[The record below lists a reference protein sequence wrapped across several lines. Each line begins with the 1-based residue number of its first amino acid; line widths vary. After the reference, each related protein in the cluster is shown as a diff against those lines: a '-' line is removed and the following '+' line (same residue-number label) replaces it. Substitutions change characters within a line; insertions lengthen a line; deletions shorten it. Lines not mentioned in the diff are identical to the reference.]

1 MRLSFGAT
9 ASGEM
14 RYGGDTG
21 DVGGK
26 MRKLLSATVVCP
38 LVAIPSL
45 ALAQSSVPGW
55 ITPER
60 WNKVLD
66 AAAVETPKLITTL
79 IFLGLGWVIGKQLTV
94 LWSRRQKQNEQ
105 DLDAARDFHGLYG
118 EFFALWKLWNYYVRD
133 LGAEALPGA
142 SRWQLLDRAC
152 ASEAKLE
159 STLVRLASE
168 KSLTGKDID
177 TLGRFRQRYQQLRE
191 SIRDNVPLEWD
202 HSEHPDYME
211 FKALAPQVV
220 AIIVG
225 SGRVRRELLTK
236 ITSNIYEVPNRRK
249 RLAGAVREG

>member
-1 MRLSFGAT
+1 
-9 ASGEM
+9 
-14 RYGGDTG
+14 
-21 DVGGK
+21 
-26 MRKLLSATVVCP
+26 MRKILSATVVCP

-45 ALAQSSVPGW
+45 ALAQSSVPAW

-60 WNKVLD
+60 WNQVLD
-66 AAAVETPKLITTL
+66 AAAVETPKLIMTL
-79 IFLGLGWVIGKQLTV
+79 VFLGLGWVIGKRLTV

-105 DLDAARDFHGLYG
+105 DLDAARDFHALYG

-152 ASEAKLE
+152 AGEAKLE
-159 STLVRLASE
+159 STFVRLASE

-191 SIRDNVPLEWD
+191 SVRDNVPLEWD

-211 FKALAPQVV
+211 FKTLAPQVA
-220 AIIVG
+220 AIIIG

-236 ITSNIYEVPNRRK
+236 ITSNIYEVPNHRK
-249 RLAGAVREG
+249 RLGGAMREG